1 MKLSPLQIMWH
12 ANDDHGRLLIHITSW
27 NELVTIEWAFKNG
40 LIINWS
46 NNSWFVAHG
55 SRLMTK
61 GKGMGATKKLAGWLL
76 EAGGGDEHWRWRG
89 AMANRRRWCGG
100 DGKRRSGMIGA
111 LGKRRA
117 GERRG
122 GGPFWSSAPDL
133 CVQNILQHFG
143 TYTIEVNRDK

>member
-76 EAGGGDEHWRWRG
+76 EAGGGDERWRWKG

-100 DGKRRSGMIGA
+100 GRWQAAEWNDWYTWQAAGGRAARGRPNLVDCSGLMRAKYFTTFWYLQNRGK
-111 LGKRRA
+111 
-117 GERRG
+117 
-122 GGPFWSSAPDL
+122 
-133 CVQNILQHFG
+133 
-143 TYTIEVNRDK
+143 